1 MKKFLNNYL
10 ITVILMFVLGLVLG
24 LVLGF
29 INEESFLTDSRV
41 YLTEFACFYSTLNK
55 KSTQKTPVVVEDL
68 SIDKDKLL
76 RDGYLL
82 EAAAKETKEKDKDKE
97 KVTKV
102 TKVTKENLEKPL
114 KIVIN
119 GLVFNKLNNEL

>member
-10 ITVILMFVLGLVLG
+10 ITVILMFVLG

-41 YLTEFACFYSTLNK
+41 YLTEFDCFYSTLNK

-82 EAAAKETKEKDKDKE
+82 EAAAKETKESLEKDKDKE

-102 TKVTKENLEKPL
+102 TKVTK
-114 KIVIN
+114 
-119 GLVFNKLNNEL
+119 